1 MTATQ
6 KVKSRRGRKSAAAE
20 LATKDDYI
28 DFTAAR
34 AKEKLHQANI
44 QELKEAEL
52 RGELVSRTAVDTE
65 QFNTARAV
73 RDGFLNLPGRVSA
86 ALVGMD
92 QQEIARYL
100 RQEILT
106 TLETVREE
114 LTQDDEN
121 ARKL

>member
-1 MTATQ
+1 MPTTTPR
-6 KVKSRRGRKSAAAE
+6 KSNRGRKSAAAE

-65 QFNTARAV
+65 QFDTARAV
-73 RDGFLNLPGRVSA
+73 RDGFLILPDRVSA
-86 ALVGMD
+86 ALVGLN
-92 QQEIARYL
+92 QKEIARLL
-100 RQEILT
+100 RKEILT
-106 TLETVREE
+106 QLESVKQE
-114 LTQDDEN
+114 LSKQGSD
-121 ARKL
+121 AS